1 MLKKALSNL
10 NAIQRVFV
18 FFPIVF
24 IVTTLVLKGFNP
36 NFPEGIGGFIYVLGR
51 GLGMEFEFNSLQ
63 SVYADIVGFS
73 IFISCIIGFS
83 FKTKEAS
90 EIKGK
95 N

>member
-36 NFPEGIGGFIYVLGR
+36 NFPEGIGGFIYVFGR
-51 GLGMEFEFNSLQ
+51 SLGMEFEFSSLQ
-63 SVYADIVGFS
+63 SIYADIVGFS
-73 IFISCIIGFS
+73 IIISCIIGFS
-83 FKTKEAS
+83 FKTKEAF